1 MVSLGGLVCLGFRQ
15 QTTDFRRQTSEI
27 FYLSSVVCRPLFTH
41 LTNPTKLPKPTKLT
55 SPMLSILYEDNHLIA
70 VRKPYGMLTQCDD
83 TGDKNLLDEV
93 KFFIKERDQK
103 PGNVF
108 LGLLHRLD
116 RPVGGVVL
124 FGKTSKGA
132 SRLSEQFRTHT
143 IQKTYWAV
151 VEKGIDRHAGHRSG
165 IQSNQKNAGPR
176 VEPGVTNTIIQWLI
190 KDERTNKV
198 TPYDREVAGSQR
210 AELTYTIL
218 KTADDC
224 ALVEIYPKTGRPHQI
239 RVAMASKVAPIVGD
253 LKYGAHEGLKGN
265 IALFARSLSFA
276 HPITGENIVVVAEP
290 ELEIFGLFL
299 E

>member
-1 MVSLGGLVCLGFRQ
+1 MV
-15 QTTDFRRQTSEI
+15 DFQ
-27 FYLSSVVCRPLFTH
+27 V
-41 LTNPTKLPKPTKLT
+41 
-55 SPMLSILYEDNHLIA
+55 LYEDNHLIA
-70 VRKPYGMLTQCDD
+70 VRKPHGLLTQGDD

-93 KFFIKERDQK
+93 KAFIKERDQK

-132 SRLSEQFRTHT
+132 ARLSEQFRTHT
-143 IQKTYWAV
+143 IQKIYWAV
-151 VEKGIDRHAGHRSG
+151 VEKRIGRVMTDRTDGEV
-165 IQSNQKNAGPR
+165 NEQKDPDVRKGLENPR
-176 VEPGVTNTIIQWLI
+176 VINTIIQWLI

-198 TPYDREVAGSQR
+198 TSYDREVAGSQR

-224 ALVEIYPKTGRPHQI
+224 SLVEIYPKTGRPHQI
-239 RVAMASKVAPIVGD
+239 RVAMASKVAPIAGD
-253 LKYGAHEGLKGN
+253 LKYGAHEGLHGN

-276 HPITGENIVVVAEP
+276 HPITGENVVVTAEP
-290 ELEIFGLFL
+290 ELEIFSIFV
-299 E
+299 

>member
-1 MVSLGGLVCLGFRQ
+1 M
-15 QTTDFRRQTSEI
+15 
-27 FYLSSVVCRPLFTH
+27 H
-41 LTNPTKLPKPTKLT
+41 
-55 SPMLSILYEDNHLIA
+55 ILYEDNHLIA
-70 VRKPYGMLTQCDD
+70 VRKPHGMLTQGDD
-83 TGDKNLLDEV
+83 TGDVNLLDEV

-124 FGKTSKGA
+124 LGKTSKGA
-132 SRLSEQFRTHT
+132 ARLSEQFRTHA
-143 IQKTYWAV
+143 IQKMYWAV
-151 VEKGIDRHAGHRSG
+151 VEGGSYEAGKLGSNEVRNGASEQKDPDERKGLENPRAT
-165 IQSNQKNAGPR
+165 NA
-176 VEPGVTNTIIQWLI
+176 VIQWLV

-224 ALVEIYPKTGRPHQI
+224 SLVEIYPKTGRPHQI

-253 LKYGAHEGLKGN
+253 LKYGAHEGLHGN

-276 HPITGENIVVVAEP
+276 HPITGENVVVTAEP
-290 ELEIFGLFL
+290 ELEIFSLFSL
-299 E
+299 

>member
-1 MVSLGGLVCLGFRQ
+1 MQV
-15 QTTDFRRQTSEI
+15 
-27 FYLSSVVCRPLFTH
+27 
-41 LTNPTKLPKPTKLT
+41 
-55 SPMLSILYEDNHLIA
+55 LYEDNHLIA
-70 VRKPYGMLTQCDD
+70 VRKPHGMLTQGDD
-83 TGDKNLLDEV
+83 TGDANLLDEV
-93 KFFIKERDQK
+93 KTFIKERDQK

-132 SRLSEQFRTHT
+132 SRLSEQFRTHV

-151 VEKGIDRHAGHRSG
+151 VEKRIGRMMTDRTDGEVNERKDTDVRKG
-165 IQSNQKNAGPR
+165 LENPR
-176 VEPGVTNTIIQWLI
+176 ATNTIIQWLI

-218 KTADDC
+218 KTVDDC

-276 HPITGENIVVVAEP
+276 HPITGEKVVVTAEP
-290 ELEIFGLFL
+290 ELEIFSLFA
-299 E
+299 